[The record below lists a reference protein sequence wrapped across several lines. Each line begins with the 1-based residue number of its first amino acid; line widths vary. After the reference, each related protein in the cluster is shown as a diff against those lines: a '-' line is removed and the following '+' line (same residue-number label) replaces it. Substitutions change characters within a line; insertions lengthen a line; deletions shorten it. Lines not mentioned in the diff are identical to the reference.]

1 VSIDYADEFAEIVA
15 GFYTATA
22 EEPERVWECERHEW
36 VYLFGDECPWCL
48 ENARAYEEQQAEQ
61 YAAWQAEEFE
71 RERERKA
78 IEPEV
83 RALRNRYVRE
93 AEERGEVLTQ
103 YRKKKI
109 REQAVREIRQKYGM
123 RNV

>member
-1 VSIDYADEFAEIVA
+1 VSIDYADEFAAIVA
-15 GFYTATA
+15 GFYATTA
-22 EEPERVWECERHEW
+22 EEPERHWHCERHDW
-36 VYLFGDECPWCL
+36 VYADGTGCPWCL

-71 RERERKA
+71 RERERRA

-109 REQAVREIRQKYGM
+109 REQAVQEIRRKHGLH
-123 RNV
+123 NV

>member
-1 VSIDYADEFAEIVA
+1 VSIDYADAFEGIVA
-15 GFYTATA
+15 GFYTTTA
-22 EEPERVWECERHEW
+22 EEPERCWECERHEW
-36 VYLFGDECPWCL
+36 VYLVGDECPWCV
-48 ENARAYEEQQAEQ
+48 ENALAYEEQEKAGYAE
-61 YAAWQAEEFE
+61 WQAEEFE

-83 RALRNRYVRE
+83 KALRNRYVRE

-109 REQAVREIRQKYGM
+109 REQAAREIRLKHGM
-123 RNV
+123 RHV